1 MDKINVG
8 GDFPLGQ
15 RLPWRWS
22 NKSVM
27 RYLGKVGEL
36 RRLLP
41 IFNRRPGRLGEHEIV
56 TMKAQEVV
64 VGRVSRTYSLVQ
76 HHELLNALPH
86 ALRGHGYELDE
97 LEAELC
103 LTLHGER
110 MELVVYLPSHM
121 ATPPDGHA
129 LSCRLRCLNS
139 VDCSTALEAELQ
151 WYRQVCSN
159 GMFGWAGEPVR
170 RAHRF
175 ADTLLWVQDRLY
187 HRFQQLPDD
196 RLHFARLMNIPV
208 RWNDLQ
214 DWADVFVARKWG
226 RREAARTLH
235 ICRNGKDAIVANA
248 FDDQIAHELE
258 AQPTHDVPGA
268 CAPVSS
274 IYHVGQ
280 ALSWVAGG
288 ADALQTKFSRTSAV
302 PHLLRH
308 LLN

>member
-1 MDKINVG
+1 MDKINAGSDV
-8 GDFPLGQ
+8 PVGQ

-36 RRLLP
+36 RPLLP

-56 TMKAQEVV
+56 TTETHDIV
-64 VGRVSRTYSLVQ
+64 VGRVSRNYSLVQ

-86 ALRGHGYELDE
+86 TLRDHGYELDE
-97 LEAELC
+97 LEAELY

-139 VDCSTALEAELQ
+139 VDRSTALEAELQ
-151 WYRQVCSN
+151 WHRQICSN

-170 RAHRF
+170 RVHRF
-175 ADTLLWVQDRLY
+175 GDSLIWVQDRLCR
-187 HRFQQLPDD
+187 RFQQLPDD
-196 RLHFARLMNIPV
+196 RLYFARLMKIPV
-208 RWNDLQ
+208 RMNELQ

-226 RREAARTLH
+226 KQEAARAFH
-235 ICRNGKDAIVANA
+235 ICRTGIDCIVGHD
-248 FDDQIAHELE
+248 FGDQSAHELE
-258 AQPTHDVPGA
+258 VQPTADVPGA
-268 CAPVSS
+268 CAPVSN

-280 ALSWVAGG
+280 ALSWVASGT
-288 ADALQTKFSRTSAV
+288 DAANKRFSRQSDV
-302 PHLLRH
+302 PHLLRY
-308 LLN
+308 LMN